1 MMIFTIAMMTI
12 RMMTTTTMTKTMT
25 VTIMMMTARTKT
37 MTMINNQVT
46 CSPDSKGNFG
56 VVTETFTVGTKS
68 VQVIL
73 MLLMLVLIS
82 VLMLLAPRKVVKIQC
97 AGDACHQE
105 G

>member
-1 MMIFTIAMMTI
+1 
-12 RMMTTTTMTKTMT
+12 
-25 VTIMMMTARTKT
+25 MMMN
-37 MTMINNQVT
+37 IEQVT

-56 VVTETFTVGTKS
+56 FVTETFTVGTKS

-97 AGDACHQE
+97 AGDQLLESEMPYRLSQLEC
-105 G
+105 